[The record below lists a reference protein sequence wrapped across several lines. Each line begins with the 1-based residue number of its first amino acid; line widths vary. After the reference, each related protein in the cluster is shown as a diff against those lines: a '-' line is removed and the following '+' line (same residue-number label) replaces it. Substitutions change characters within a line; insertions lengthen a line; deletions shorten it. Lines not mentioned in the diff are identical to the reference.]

1 MAFVL
6 ESGTQIVG
14 KLNKTTIEF
23 RAERY
28 FCALRPVSH
37 RITFWTFKNGDL
49 EAPAARLLG
58 KGRAP
63 CVELKSPGDAHE
75 APMDLVRQG
84 ASHGRPAPALLSSS
98 PDVAFAR

>member
-28 FCALRPVSH
+28 FCVLWPVKHHISFWIFNNGENWGPKVTPAGQETRILRKAKDSQ
-37 RITFWTFKNGDL
+37 R
-49 EAPAARLLG
+49 R
-58 KGRAP
+58 
-63 CVELKSPGDAHE
+63 
-75 APMDLVRQG
+75 
-84 ASHGRPAPALLSSS
+84 
-98 PDVAFAR
+98 